1 MWKIATKITLPSK
14 LYLSNKCQNLYHEKC
29 EVCFIEKMIELV
41 EDLEN
46 YEAIDYDD
54 FGREVVQFMQVSTK
68 VWYLYT
74 RNHKSY

>member
-1 MWKIATKITLPSK
+1 
-14 LYLSNKCQNLYHEKC
+14 
-29 EVCFIEKMIELV
+29 MIELV

-68 VWYLYT
+68 VWYFMYSFEFYHFFDILRYNIRLSRK
-74 RNHKSY
+74 RNLQQDNCRESS

>member
-1 MWKIATKITLPSK
+1 
-14 LYLSNKCQNLYHEKC
+14 
-29 EVCFIEKMIELV
+29 MIELV

>member
-1 MWKIATKITLPSK
+1 
-14 LYLSNKCQNLYHEKC
+14 
-29 EVCFIEKMIELV
+29 MIELV

-68 VWYLYT
+68 VWLLLLV
-74 RNHKSY
+74 NQKP

>member
-1 MWKIATKITLPSK
+1 
-14 LYLSNKCQNLYHEKC
+14 
-29 EVCFIEKMIELV
+29 MIELV

-68 VWYLYT
+68 VWYFMYFF
-74 RNHKSY
+74 